1 MGWGGSQGGGGEGE
15 GGGGEG
21 EGVTLWLYPLSDGT
35 RLICLSLSE
44 AIGL

>member
-1 MGWGGSQGGGGEGE
+1 MGWGGSQGGGGER
-15 GGGGEG
+15 